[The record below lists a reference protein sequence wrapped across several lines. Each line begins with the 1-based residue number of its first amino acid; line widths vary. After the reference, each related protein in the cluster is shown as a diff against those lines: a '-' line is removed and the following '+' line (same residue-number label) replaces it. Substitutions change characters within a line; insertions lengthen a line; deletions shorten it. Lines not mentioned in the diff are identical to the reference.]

1 VGGELDE
8 IDVLCVF
15 KSTADELV
23 ITVIFGFVNCR
34 VHSLI
39 PDIFVLVVDLL
50 WTRRK
55 VQLQCQEKR
64 RDCANSQILQKWQFH
79 RRFAYDSAVWWS
91 FCWFVEA
98 SYCLW
103 FRY

>member
-1 VGGELDE
+1 VVGWLVGGELDE

-55 VQLQCQEKR
+55 VQLHVKKR
-64 RDCANSQILQKWQFH
+64 EEIVCKLTDLAEMAIS
-79 RRFAYDSAVWWS
+79 SS
-91 FCWFVEA
+91 FR
-98 SYCLW
+98 L
-103 FRY
+103 